1 MPYKEYLQSPHW
13 KRRRED
19 KLRAAGRRCQV
30 CNRDSGTL
38 DIHHKTYQRLG
49 QELDGD
55 LIVLCRACHSVL
67 HEHRRLGR

>member
-38 DIHHKTYQRLG
+38 DIHHNTYQRLG